1 MSSLTNIIEA
11 NKAYAE
17 SVEKNVVAVKKDPA
31 LQDKLQKE
39 WEKRPAPTLRK
50 LLTGLEVPVAAL
62 PQIDH
67 PVQIAR
73 YLGEWGMPGEFPYGL
88 SIYQT
93 AFVVNDEG
101 PRHEEPTRMFAGL
114 GDPKMTNARFQL
126 VTSRQRSKRLSTAFD
141 TNTLLGR
148 DADDPDYLM
157 DIGEGG
163 VSVSTFE
170 DVKTLFDGFFQD
182 PTSISMTINGPSVW
196 MTAARLRAAVD
207 SGQKLEN
214 IRGTSQTDPCK
225 EDDAQNELI
234 FPLDKSIK
242 IAMDMFEWCVRK
254 APKYYPINVSGYH
267 IEQKGATPVEQA
279 AFTLANGFVYIDE
292 AKKRGIHPSEAA
304 PRLPFFFTSGF
315 DLEYIALLSAARRI
329 WAVSLRDAYGV
340 TDPAAQKLKCHI
352 QTSGRSLYEREILNN
367 ISRTAIELFY
377 ALLNYPQ
384 SLHSNSYDE
393 PITTPTEGAVQI
405 ASDAQ
410 AILLEEAGGF
420 KDMMGFLSDSSGRL
434 TVYKKLI
441 DGILDL
447 FRQMEDFGGI
457 LEAKAGGFF
466 RDHIAASSGIY
477 EEQVHT
483 GKRRIIGVS
492 AYAEGRKETTGIA
505 RVEIPDDLKKSHAA
519 AVTRFKKNRDPEK
532 VKAAIQRLKETA
544 ANGGN
549 VFDVTFDIVPLV
561 TLGEWTFALQQVYGI
576 FRRRK

>member
-1 MSSLTNIIEA
+1 MSSLKEIIHANEA
-11 NKAYAE
+11 YTA
-17 SVEKNVVAVKKDPA
+17 SVEKRVSDAKEDRS
-31 LQDKLQKE
+31 LQERLRKE
-39 WEKRPAPTLRK
+39 WEKRVAIPNRK
-50 LLTGLEVPVAAL
+50 LLTGFEVPLLAL
-62 PQIDH
+62 PDMDH
-67 PVQIAR
+67 PAQIAR
-73 YLGEWGMPGEFPYGL
+73 FLGEWGMPGEFPYGL
-88 SIYQT
+88 SIYPT
-93 AFVVNDEG
+93 AFVVTDEG
-101 PRHEEPTRMFAGL
+101 PRFEEPTRMFAGL
-114 GDPKMTNARFQL
+114 GDPKMTNDRFRL

-141 TNTLLGR
+141 TNTLMGR
-148 DADDPDYLM
+148 DADDPDYLI

-292 AKKRGIHPSEAA
+292 AKKRGISPTEAA

-315 DLEYIALLSAARRI
+315 DLEYIALLSAARRV
-329 WAVSLRDAYGV
+329 WSVALRDAYGV
-340 TDPAAQKLKCHI
+340 AEPNAQKLKCHI

-367 ISRTAIELFY
+367 ITRTALELFY

-434 TVYKKLI
+434 TVYRNLI
-441 DGILDL
+441 RGVLDL
-447 FRQMEDFGGI
+447 FKQMEEFGGI

-466 RDHIAASSGIY
+466 RDRIAASSGLY
-477 EEQVHT
+477 EEQVRT
-483 GKRRIIGVS
+483 GKRRIVGVS
-492 AYAEGRKETTGIA
+492 AYVEGRKDTAGIA
-505 RVEIPDDLKKSHAA
+505 RVQIPDDLKKKHAG
-519 AVTRFKKNRDPEK
+519 AVARFKKNRDPEK
-532 VKAAIQRLKETA
+532 VKTCLHRLRETA
-544 ANGGN
+544 SSGGN
-549 VFDVTFDIVPLV
+549 VFDVTFDIVPHV
-561 TLGEWTFALQQVYGI
+561 TLGEWTYALQQVYGI